1 MLTGFRDS
9 LPKFGLSDCLESAIM
24 SKSRKTVKKPGTR
37 NLVGAVMLT
46 ASLSLLAVPDAL
58 AESCGSSGVS
68 ILGAM
73 SGSDRVAS
81 GSANCFVGD
90 NTQSSDRPD
99 QLAGY

>member
-1 MLTGFRDS
+1 
-9 LPKFGLSDCLESAIM
+9 M
-24 SKSRKTVKKPGTR
+24 SKSKKTVMKPGTR

-73 SGSDRVAS
+73 SGSDHNAS

-90 NTQSSDRPD
+90 NNHNSDRPSEFV
-99 QLAGY
+99 GY